1 MGLQTW
7 VNRIKWDKGRR
18 VRHLFER
25 IEELNL
31 GKRDEDNILNFLDSK
46 ADLNFKLEKK
56 EMY

>member
-1 MGLQTW
+1 M
-7 VNRIKWDKGRR
+7 NRIKWDKGRR